1 MGSGG
6 LSHEGR
12 TIAGGRRFRHCGAA
26 HSRSRCYRDVKESFA
41 DWLLEG
47 FGIGID
53 AGFAGNT
60 AVRRTGHTPIPAGPE
75 RETNLSQVFIA
86 LDPASMEQAGTL
98 DRLADQIVEHFQSSV
113 TGGERVRYPGE
124 RVLQTR
130 SENLAKGI
138 PVEPAIWREI
148 QQLDLA
154 L

>member
-1 MGSGG
+1 MRGEQLPVDGGFDTAGRLTRDPAAIETSKRALPIGYWKGSGLALMLDLLAALLSGG
-6 LSHEGR
+6 LA
-12 TIAGGRRFRHCGAA
+12 T
-26 HSRSRCYRDVKESFA
+26 YQ
-41 DWLLEG
+41 
-47 FGIGID
+47 
-53 AGFAGNT
+53 
-60 AVRRTGHTPIPAGPE
+60 IPAESE

-86 LDPASMEQAGTL
+86 LDPAPMEQAGTL